1 MGLSESTNVTPH
13 AMSLEQSVEPRPP
26 ATRSGWR
33 WPLRVLGVVFVVG
46 IWLFASIPWGLSAFA
61 FLVFTA
67 PGAVLGIATAWMSRV
82 FERGAWSWR
91 AGLGGA
97 LIGGS
102 LLPPFLAFMVSMTG
116 TAASPTDLLTLF
128 VVTPWFALA
137 AGVAIGIV
145 RRLWPNEDRRPKQE

>member
-1 MGLSESTNVTPH
+1 MNVTTH
-13 AMSLEQSVEPRPP
+13 AMSFEHSVEPPP
-26 ATRSGWR
+26 AAPRSIWR
-33 WPLRVLGVVFVVG
+33 WPLRVVAVVFIVG
-46 IWLFASIPWGLSAFA
+46 IWLFASIPWGLSAFS

-97 LIGGS
+97 LIGAS
-102 LLPPFLAFMVSMTG
+102 LLPPFLAFMVSLTG

-128 VVTPWFALA
+128 VLTPWFALA
-137 AGVAIGIV
+137 AGVALALI
-145 RRLWPNEDRRPKQE
+145 RKFWPNENRRAKPK